1 MDRFYI
7 NELHGIYGNLLTEH
21 QNEMLSL
28 HYGDDLS
35 FGEISQMFNIS
46 RAAVLNAVNK
56 AETALIKF
64 ENALKVRE
72 TFNKIDGIITQGL
85 NENADAVECLKN
97 IKKILEN

>member
-28 HYGDDLS
+28 HYGEDLS
-35 FGEISQMFNIS
+35 FGEISQMYNIS

-56 AETALIKF
+56 AESSLIKF
-64 ENALKVRE
+64 EKALNMRE
-72 TFNKIDGIITQGL
+72 IFYKIDSIVTQGIKG
-85 NENADAVECLKN
+85 DMDIVKCLKS

>member
-28 HYGDDLS
+28 HYGEDLS
-35 FGEISQMFNIS
+35 FGEISQMYNIS
-46 RAAVLNAVNK
+46 RSAVLNAINK
-56 AETALIKF
+56 AESSLIKF
-64 ENALKVRE
+64 EKALNMRE
-72 TFNKIDGIITQGL
+72 IFYKIDSIVTQGIKG
-85 NENADAVECLKN
+85 DMDTVKCLKR